1 MDTMPSNL
9 TPIATYDQQTLD
21 LAEYTANDFYGWEIN
36 QETFVLQ
43 AATQDAHE
51 FLRTTSLAQAYKGC
65 LIVPATAL
73 DTVFEALDNLEL
85 VIRLIA

>member
-1 MDTMPSNL
+1 MSTL
-9 TPIATYDQQTLD
+9 TPIATYDQTLLD
-21 LAEYTANDFYGWEIN
+21 LAEYTTSDFYSWELTGG
-36 QETFVLQ
+36 TFAFQ
-43 AATQDAHE
+43 AATHEAHE
-51 FLRTTSLAQAYKGC
+51 FLRTTSLAQAYRGC